1 MGIDYEA
8 IRSKINNLENDKYAM
23 LLVKAI
29 ESSLVFTTLAEQH
42 IESLKP
48 KNITMKNYAREA
60 LFTIIEKLDSYS
72 NFGYFSDEL
81 EMYLGFAEEDDVAS
95 DIFFKCCCE
104 GKTDIDVLK
113 QELLNHVDFWQFPE
127 KFGRKIRLGNE
138 DFYVK
143 F

>member
-1 MGIDYEA
+1 MVIDFDS
-8 IRSKINNLENDKYAM
+8 IRKKINDLENDKYAM

-29 ESSLVFTTLAEQH
+29 ESSLVFTNLAEQH

-48 KNITMKNYAREA
+48 KNITMKNYARDA
-60 LFTIIEKLDSYS
+60 LFTIIDKLDSYS

-81 EMYLGFAEEDDVAS
+81 EMYLGFDKEDDIAA

-104 GKTDIDVLK
+104 GETDIDVLK

-127 KFGRKIRLGNE
+127 KFGSKVRLENE